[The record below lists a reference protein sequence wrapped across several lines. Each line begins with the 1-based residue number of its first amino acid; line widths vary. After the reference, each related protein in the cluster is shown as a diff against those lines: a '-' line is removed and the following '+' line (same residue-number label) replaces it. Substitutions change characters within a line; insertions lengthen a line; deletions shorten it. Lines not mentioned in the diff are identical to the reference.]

1 MSRPGQTLEP
11 WRWLGLPALAAV
23 VGTVLLDAPLRLF
36 AFGLPEPV
44 FPMALAFAW
53 AVIRPSVL
61 GPLILFVLGLFCDLF
76 WSGPLGLWPT
86 ALIGVHVLALGGRNL
101 MAGQGSVV
109 MGAWYLAACCLGF
122 GLAYGLATMTA
133 HAEPSLFATAWQFGW
148 TAALLP
154 AVFWLVDRY
163 EDADVRFR

>member
-11 WRWLGLPALAAV
+11 WRWLGLPALAALAALV
-23 VGTVLLDAPLRLF
+23 ILDAPFRLF
-36 AFGLPEPV
+36 TLGLPEPM

-53 AVIRPSVL
+53 AVIRPSAL
-61 GPLILFVLGLFCDLF
+61 GPILLFVLGLFCDFF
-76 WSGPLGLWPT
+76 WGGPLGLWPA
-86 ALIGVHVLALGGRNL
+86 ALIAMHVLALSGRSL
-101 MAGQGSVV
+101 MAGQGGVV

-122 GLAYGLATMTA
+122 GVAYFLAIIAA
-133 HAEPSLFATAWQFGW
+133 HGQPNLFATAWQFLW

-154 AVFWLVDRY
+154 GVYWLTDRY